1 MKKIKVGFLLNNLE
15 VDFYILELIEHIKKS
30 DLYFEPVL
38 ISGHKKKKSFF
49 DKIKWISKFGILKG
63 VDRIIIIFTLRLIKF
78 IEIFNVKKKYPNY
91 LKKFNL
97 KNLYDLREI
106 NVDGIW
112 SKTEL
117 YLEFDKK
124 ELELLSKE
132 NFDCIIRCG
141 SGILKGKVLNLPKFG
156 ILSFHHGDNRVNK
169 GGPYGF
175 WEVMKN
181 EPSSGFIIQR
191 LTDQLDDGDI
201 LFRGNIMTASNFTEN
216 QAKLLEKSNFFL
228 IKVLDKLALTGSLE
242 IEKKIHYNKNI
253 LKINN
258 SIILIKYLL
267 KILFPIVLKNI
278 ISKYFITYLIF
289 WSVAYKKKDQNHNFF
304 EKIDNFKEIE
314 NPKNRFLADPFIFN
328 FKERNIIF
336 VEDYSFKTNKG
347 RISAIEIKSD
357 KEKFLGVVLEEDFH
371 LSFPFV
377 FENDNNVYMIPET
390 SQINEIRLYKCN
402 EFPKNW
408 KLEKILMKGV
418 SAADTMLIKKDLTW
432 FMLTNICS
440 SNIGDH
446 QSELHVFYSDNFL
459 SKDWKPIHQGNPVI
473 FDSNNARNGG
483 MFFLN
488 NKLYRVNQIHG
499 KAHYGKSF
507 GINEVISLD
516 KNIYVEKR
524 VKNIEPNFKKKI
536 IGTHHF
542 NANLDFTVIDYAKK
556 LRQ

>member
-15 VDFYILELIEHIKKS
+15 VNFYNLELIEHIKKS

-38 ISGHKKKKSFF
+38 ISGHLKKLSFS
-49 DKIKWISKFGILKG
+49 DKIKWLSKFSILKA
-63 VDRIIIIFTLRLIKF
+63 VHRIIIIFTLKLIKF
-78 IEIFNVKKKYPNY
+78 IEIPNVKKKYPNY

-106 NVDGIW
+106 NLDGIW
-112 SKTEL
+112 SKTGT

-124 ELELLSKE
+124 GLELLSKE

-141 SGILKGKVLNLPKFG
+141 SGILRGKILDLPKFG
-156 ILSFHHGDNRVNK
+156 ILSFHHGDNRSNR
-169 GGPYGF
+169 GGPAGF
-175 WEVMKN
+175 WEVMNN

-201 LFRGNIMTASNFTEN
+201 LFRGNIMTASNYTEN
-216 QAKLLEKSNFFL
+216 QAKLLEKSNIFF

-242 IEKKIHYNKNI
+242 IEKKTYYNENI

-267 KILFPIVLKNI
+267 KILVPIILKNI
-278 ISKYFITYLIF
+278 IRKYFITYSTF
-289 WSVAYKKKDQNHNFF
+289 WNVAYKKKDQNHNFF
-304 EKIDNFKEIE
+304 EKIDNFKEID
-314 NPKNRFLADPFIFN
+314 NPKNRFFADPFIFN

-357 KEKFLGVVLEEDFH
+357 KEEFLGVVLEEDFH

-390 SQINEIRLYKCN
+390 SQINEIRLYKCS

-418 SAADTMLIKKDLTW
+418 SAVDTMLIKKDLTW

-440 SNIGDH
+440 PNIGDH
-446 QSELHVFYSDNFL
+446 QSELHIFYSDNFL
-459 SKDWKPIHQGNPVI
+459 SNDWKPIHQGNPVI

-488 NKLYRVNQIHG
+488 SKLYRVNQIHG

>member
-1 MKKIKVGFLLNNLE
+1 M
-15 VDFYILELIEHIKKS
+15 
-30 DLYFEPVL
+30 
-38 ISGHKKKKSFF
+38 
-49 DKIKWISKFGILKG
+49 
-63 VDRIIIIFTLRLIKF
+63 
-78 IEIFNVKKKYPNY
+78 
-91 LKKFNL
+91 
-97 KNLYDLREI
+97 
-106 NVDGIW
+106 
-112 SKTEL
+112 
-117 YLEFDKK
+117 
-124 ELELLSKE
+124 
-132 NFDCIIRCG
+132 
-141 SGILKGKVLNLPKFG
+141 PKFG

-304 EKIDNFKEIE
+304 EKIDNFKEID

>member
-15 VDFYILELIEHIKKS
+15 VNFYNLELIEHIKKS

-38 ISGHKKKKSFF
+38 ISGHLKKLSFS
-49 DKIKWISKFGILKG
+49 DKIKWLSKFSILKA
-63 VDRIIIIFTLRLIKF
+63 VHRIIIIFTLKLIKF
-78 IEIFNVKKKYPNY
+78 IEIPNVKKKYPNY

-106 NVDGIW
+106 NLDGIW
-112 SKTEL
+112 SKTGT

-124 ELELLSKE
+124 GLELLSKE

-141 SGILKGKVLNLPKFG
+141 SGILRGKILDLPKFG
-156 ILSFHHGDNRVNK
+156 ILSFHHGDNRSNR
-169 GGPYGF
+169 GGPAGF
-175 WEVMKN
+175 WEVMNN
-181 EPSSGFIIQR
+181 EPRSGFIIQR

-201 LFRGNIMTASNFTEN
+201 LFRGNIMTASNYTEN
-216 QAKLLEKSNFFL
+216 QAKLLEKSNIFF

-242 IEKKIHYNKNI
+242 IEKKTYYNENI

-267 KILFPIVLKNI
+267 KILVPIILKNI
-278 ISKYFITYLIF
+278 IRKYFITYSTF
-289 WSVAYKKKDQNHNFF
+289 WNVAYKKKDQNHNFF
-304 EKIDNFKEIE
+304 EKIDNFKEID
-314 NPKNRFLADPFIFN
+314 NPKNRFFADPFIFN

-357 KEKFLGVVLEEDFH
+357 KEEFLGVVLEEDFH

-390 SQINEIRLYKCN
+390 SQINEIRLYKCS

-418 SAADTMLIKKDLTW
+418 SAVDTMLIKKDLTW

-440 SNIGDH
+440 PNIGDH
-446 QSELHVFYSDNFL
+446 QSELHIFYSDNFL
-459 SKDWKPIHQGNPVI
+459 SNDWKPIHQGNPVI

-488 NKLYRVNQIHG
+488 SKLYRVNQIHG